1 MKIVPLFPN
10 CLGKISNFISD
21 EERLKI
27 LWDVKTIKHQ
37 PHGSIIGN
45 GASSHKNRNIDFP
58 YIVDNNIKNRLET
71 EINIFGELYG
81 IPTDLKISQIWS
93 NIQNSDSVLHEHSH
107 PNSIISGALYI
118 NVDDSCSITF
128 HNPNPYVYFTNA
140 LENTPYN
147 FEWCKYS
154 VENGD
159 LLLFPSWLRH
169 GHPEHINQMD
179 GRICISFN
187 SEY

>member
-1 MKIVPLFPN
+1 M
-10 CLGKISNFISD
+10 
-21 EERLKI
+21 
-27 LWDVKTIKHQ
+27 
-37 PHGSIIGN
+37 
-45 GASSHKNRNIDFP
+45 
-58 YIVDNNIKNRLET
+58 ET